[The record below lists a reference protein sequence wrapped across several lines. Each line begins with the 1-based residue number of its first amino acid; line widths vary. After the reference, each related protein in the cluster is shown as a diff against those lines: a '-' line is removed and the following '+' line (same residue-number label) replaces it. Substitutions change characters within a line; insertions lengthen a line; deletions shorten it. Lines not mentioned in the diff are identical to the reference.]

1 MSEENQNQGE
11 VVELEEEIKTENEG
25 IQISDD
31 VVAVIAG
38 VAVSEVPGVAGM
50 AGGFAGGITEVL
62 SGKKNLAKGIKVEV
76 EGTKAKIDVN
86 IIVEYGS
93 RIPDVAFEIQNRVK
107 KAVENMTGLNVE
119 EVNVHVQGVNTDSAK
134 GENKQEEV
142 SESEVENEENKW
154 KSEWISLAFLKVTSS
169 EFLILSKI
177 FPETVVKKKRYWY
190 TYSTKKLGGIEMK
203 ILEKITLIIY
213 SNIMLI
219 LSIILSLLV
228 FGWLDIGLV
237 GDIVTKIVIG
247 ETSGK
252 IVLGL
257 SVIFILLS
265 IKCIF
270 FDSTS
275 REQIKE
281 RQGVLLENESG
292 KLMISKE
299 TIENLVNS
307 VALNFQSAEDVT
319 TRVVLDKENNVQ
331 VFVNLI
337 VNEEAIIKDLS
348 ANLQARIKE
357 KVKTA
362 TDLEVKEVN
371 ITVKKVAPT
380 QQIEK

>member
-1 MSEENQNQGE
+1 
-11 VVELEEEIKTENEG
+11 
-25 IQISDD
+25 
-31 VVAVIAG
+31 
-38 VAVSEVPGVAGM
+38 
-50 AGGFAGGITEVL
+50 
-62 SGKKNLAKGIKVEV
+62 
-76 EGTKAKIDVN
+76 
-86 IIVEYGS
+86 
-93 RIPDVAFEIQNRVK
+93 
-107 KAVENMTGLNVE
+107 
-119 EVNVHVQGVNTDSAK
+119 
-134 GENKQEEV
+134 
-142 SESEVENEENKW
+142 
-154 KSEWISLAFLKVTSS
+154 
-169 EFLILSKI
+169 
-177 FPETVVKKKRYWY
+177 
-190 TYSTKKLGGIEMK
+190 MK

-219 LSIILSLLV
+219 LSVILCLLI

-237 GDIVTKIVIG
+237 GDMITKIIVG

-252 IVLGL
+252 ILLGL
-257 SVIFILLS
+257 SVLFILLS

-319 TRVVLDKENNVQ
+319 TRVELDKENNVK

-337 VNEEAIIKDLS
+337 VNEEAVIKDLS

-371 ITVKKVAPT
+371 ITVKKVAPK
-380 QQIEK
+380 QQETE